1 MELYRSFDY
10 MSVPIS
16 LLLIHV
22 FIHSNSL
29 QLSLPVSFL
38 YMTLD
43 SRRRR
48 GRVLYTASIQFIARQ
63 HKYYC
68 VD

>member
-10 MSVPIS
+10 MSIPTS
-16 LLLIHV
+16 LILIRV

-29 QLSLPVSFL
+29 QWSLPVSFL

-43 SRRRR
+43 YWR
-48 GRVLYTASIQFIARQ
+48 GRDRVLYTASI
-63 HKYYC
+63 
-68 VD
+68 

>member
-16 LLLIHV
+16 LILIHV
-22 FIHSNSL
+22 FIDSNSL

-38 YMTLD
+38 YMILD
-43 SRRRR
+43 SRRCR
-48 GRVLYTASIQFIARQ
+48 GRVLYTASI
-63 HKYYC
+63 
-68 VD
+68 